1 MNETLISTNLPN
13 VPLDTS
19 GKVRDVY
26 DRDDSLLI
34 IATDR
39 ISAFDCVMPNGVPG
53 KGKILT
59 EMSMFWFE
67 YTSDIVPNH
76 LITANVDDFPE
87 ILKSY
92 RDQLEGRSMLVKKAK
107 RIDVECI
114 VRGYISGSGWKE
126 YKKYGSISGITL
138 PAGLQEAEKLPQN
151 IFTPSTRH

>member
-1 MNETLISTNLPN
+1 MNETLMSTNLPD
-13 VPLDTS
+13 VPLYTS

-26 DRDDSLLI
+26 DLGDSLLI

-39 ISAFDCVMPNGVPG
+39 ISAFDCVMPNGIPG

-59 EMSMFWFE
+59 EMSLFWFE
-67 YTSDIVPNH
+67 FTSNIVSNH
-76 LITANVDDFPE
+76 LITANVGEFPG

-126 YKKYGSISGITL
+126 YKKSGSISACRQARGNPVL
-138 PAGLQEAEKLPQN
+138 PKPVKISSAIK
-151 IFTPSTRH
+151 